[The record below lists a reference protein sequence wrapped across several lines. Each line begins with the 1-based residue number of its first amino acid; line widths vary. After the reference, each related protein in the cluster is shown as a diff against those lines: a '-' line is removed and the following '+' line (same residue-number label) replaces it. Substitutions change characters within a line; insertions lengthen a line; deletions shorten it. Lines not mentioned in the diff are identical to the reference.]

1 MKVSEVIEL
10 LRKDLELKGDREFF
24 LEDADTGWRLRVSQE
39 NFYSFDERIELCV
52 GYSSALRD

>member
-24 LEDADTGWRLRVSQE
+24 LEDADTGWRLRVNQE
-39 NFYSFDERIELCV
+39 NFYSFDERIELSV